1 LCHLQKFAR
10 QLVEDSNL
18 AEKVWMPDHIDPAD
32 QAGDDERSE
41 AAEQAAQGHDDP
53 PPSPQPEEEEQGAE
67 ASTPSAPLRV
77 VPLSVRPP
85 AASSS
90 APKGRKRTTAQVE
103 AALKKQRRMGPKAVP
118 EAAG

>member
-1 LCHLQKFAR
+1 M
-10 QLVEDSNL
+10 
-18 AEKVWMPDHIDPAD
+18 WTPDHVDPAD
-32 QAGDDERSE
+32 QAGDDESPE

-53 PPSPQPEEEEQGAE
+53 PPSPQPDEGEQE
-67 ASTPSAPLRV
+67 VEMPTSSAPIRA

-90 APKGRKRTTAQVE
+90 APKGRKRTTAQLE
-103 AALKKQRRMGPKAVP
+103 AEAKKQRRKGPKPVP